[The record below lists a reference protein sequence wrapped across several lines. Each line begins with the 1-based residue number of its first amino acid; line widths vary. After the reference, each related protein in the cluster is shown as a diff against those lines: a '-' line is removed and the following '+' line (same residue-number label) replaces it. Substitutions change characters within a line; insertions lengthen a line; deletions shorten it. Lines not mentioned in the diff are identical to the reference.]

1 MLNNYQDSCDF
12 IAATANNN
20 FQVAAFG
27 FAAAIGVKAA
37 LANAPVGCIL
47 GLSFGY
53 ALLTEG
59 GPAFAVGA
67 AIGALSMVT
76 PLTTTV
82 MAAGASALVFASQ
95 NLGPLTNCAVNLLA
109 DTLCK
114 NVPLADFFTNGQC
127 QQYQR

>member
-12 IAATANNN
+12 ISETASNN
-20 FQVAAFG
+20 FQLAAFG
-27 FAAAIGVKAA
+27 FAAAFGIKTA
-37 LANAPVGCIL
+37 LYNGPVGSII
-47 GLSFGY
+47 GMVVGFS
-53 ALLTEG
+53 LLQEG
-59 GPAFAVGA
+59 NA
-67 AIGALSMVT
+67 AINWGIAMGVLGVGNS
-76 PLTTTV
+76 LTTTA

-114 NVPLADFFTNGQC
+114 NVPFADLLTNGQC